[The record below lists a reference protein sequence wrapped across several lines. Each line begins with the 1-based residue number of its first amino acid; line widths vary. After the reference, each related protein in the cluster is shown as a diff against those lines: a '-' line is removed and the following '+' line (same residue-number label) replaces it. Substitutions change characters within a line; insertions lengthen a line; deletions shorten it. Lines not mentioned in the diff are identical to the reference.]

1 MSTYQPYTY
10 LVGWSMINKWY
21 YGVRTAKTA
30 NPKDLWVSYFTS
42 SKFVK
47 EIRNQFGEPDVVEVR
62 KTFSCKNQALIWEQ
76 RVLTRLNAAENKNW
90 LNKHNGG
97 KNFST
102 AGKTWEEIL
111 GEEKSKKM
119 RLIRK
124 NQPRNFNGLLGE
136 KNPMYGK
143 KHSEKTKAEFSKK
156 RANVS
161 YENYMGPKKALEK
174 RKKHSERMTGE
185 NHPLFGKKRPTVNC
199 PHCYKQGWE
208 YNMKRYHFDNCKAL
222 LP

>member
-1 MSTYQPYTY
+1 MTTYQPYTY
-10 LVGWSMINKWY
+10 LVGWTAINKWY

-47 EIRNQFGEPDVVEVR
+47 KIRNQFGEPDVVKIR
-62 KTFSCKNQALIWEQ
+62 KTFSCSNEALIWELK
-76 RVLTRLNAAENKNW
+76 VLTRLNAAENENW

-111 GEEKSKKM
+111 GEEKSKNM
-119 RLIRK
+119 RIIRK
-124 NQPRNFNGLLGE
+124 HQPRNFSGLPGE

-143 KHSEKTKAEFSKK
+143 KHSEKTKAGFSKK

-161 YENYMGPKKALEK
+161 YEDYMGAEKALQK
-174 RKKHSERMTGE
+174 RKKHSDRMTGE
-185 NHPLFGKKRPTVNC
+185 NHPLFGKKRPTVSC
-199 PHCYKQGWE
+199 PHCNKQGWE
-208 YNMKRYHFDNCKAL
+208 YNMKRYHFENCKAL
-222 LP
+222 QQ